1 MEQFIEFAGNH
12 PLLFLALAAVS
23 ALLVQNILSTGGKL
37 NVAPLKATEMINRED
52 AVVLDVRP
60 MTDFNQGHIIHAVN
74 IPSSGL
80 KSQIKTLE
88 KHKEK
93 PIIVACRS
101 GGQSAAACRLLK
113 KEGYENVFNL
123 QGGMLAWQNANLPV
137 SRKS

>member
-23 ALLVQNILSTGGKL
+23 ALLVQNLLSTGGKL
-37 NVAPLKATEMINRED
+37 NVPPLKATEMINRED

-60 MTDFNQGHIIHAVN
+60 MTDFNQGHIIRAVN
-74 IPSSGL
+74 IPSNGL
-80 KSQIKTLE
+80 KGQIKTLE
-88 KHKEK
+88 KHKDK
-93 PIIVACRS
+93 PIIVTCRS